1 MVAHWTHH
9 PALLLHLNNITMTI
23 YNKRVTSTFFEQ
35 IDEFGCH
42 IELDGCITFVYLAD
56 TEYKTMDELK
66 TAVETL

>member
-1 MVAHWTHH
+1 
-9 PALLLHLNNITMTI
+9 MTI
-23 YNKRVTSTFFEQ
+23 YNKQVTSTYFEQ

-42 IELDGCITFVYLAD
+42 IELDGCIAFVYLAD